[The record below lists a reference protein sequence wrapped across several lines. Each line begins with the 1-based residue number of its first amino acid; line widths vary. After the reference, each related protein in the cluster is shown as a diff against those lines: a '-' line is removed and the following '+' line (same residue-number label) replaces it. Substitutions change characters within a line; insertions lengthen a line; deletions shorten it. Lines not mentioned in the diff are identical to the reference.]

1 MASLEDLNRYEM
13 LGIGKVFAERLRLQE
28 VVNHVAAT
36 EWALEK
42 IRMDEHEID
51 LDLIREAHK
60 ILMTDVRGQEQGA
73 GEFRDRQNW
82 IVETGK
88 SRNKIIYTPPPPEIV
103 PRLLCKFEKF
113 CKTVHDRIPVVIQCA
128 MIHYQFEAI
137 HPFDDGNG
145 RIVRLLIL

>member
-1 MASLEDLNRYEM
+1 M

-60 ILMTDVRGQEQGA
+60 ILMTDVRGQERGT
-73 GEFRDRQNW
+73 GGFRDRQNW

-88 SRNKIIYTPPPPEIV
+88 SRNKIIYTPPHLRSSQDCFANLKSFARPYTTGY
-103 PRLLCKFEKF
+103 RS
-113 CKTVHDRIPVVIQCA
+113 
-128 MIHYQFEAI
+128 
-137 HPFDDGNG
+137 
-145 RIVRLLIL
+145 